1 MSELTTMVSQ
11 ILTSAGTLIS
21 GLFTPGNE
29 TTPAVLTAVAALPIL
44 SGVIGIAVSATRK
57 GKG

>member
-44 SGVIGIAVSATRK
+44 RCDRYCCICYT
-57 GKG
+57 